1 MALSIK
7 DRVRESSTT
16 TGTGTVTLNGAYT
29 GYRSFSSAISDGD
42 TVYYVIH
49 NTESGFE
56 NEFEVG
62 LGTYNSSTITRDIV
76 LQSTQNGEKINLAG
90 SGAVFITYPAD
101 KAVFKDEND
110 RIPVGSSGIIFSDST
125 IQTTAAVKNDQ
136 FTYVSGIANYAS
148 GQSVI
153 ANSYINIDSDF
164 SVSNND
170 HKIFANTSL
179 NSINVYIPT
188 ASGVGGKEYV
198 IKKTIGNNEVNVIP
212 SGLETIDG
220 QNSQT
225 ILTEYRS
232 LTIVSDN
239 TNWLIT

>member
-1 MALSIK
+1 MSLKVS
-7 DRVRESSTT
+7 DRVREN
-16 TGTGTVTLNGAYT
+16 TVTVGSGTLVLTGNTNGFKRFT
-29 GYRSFSSAISDGD
+29 NVLSDND
-42 TVYYVIH
+42 ITYYCI
-49 NTESGFE
+49 EE
-56 NEFEVG
+56 NDKFEVG